1 MPNPTITTTY
11 AGQWAGKYVSAAL
24 LSAPT
29 IEGGGVTVMPNVK
42 FKAVIQRLETTDFL
56 KDATCD
62 FTPVGT
68 VDLTERVLEVKDLQV
83 NMTLCKSEFHRTW
96 QSIEMGYSSFDTLP
110 KSFADYLIAYA
121 AEKVAAANEISIWQ
135 GSASTSGQFDGLYST
150 ALADINLPPAQLVPS
165 VAITAG
171 NVIAQMQLVY
181 DAIPSTLYGK
191 PDLKIYVSQ
200 NVAKAYVRALG
211 GFSVAATSNA
221 GVNAAGTTW
230 YNGGELTFDGVTI
243 FVANGLP
250 ANTMVAAEISN
261 LFVGFGL
268 ADDANVVKTIDMA
281 DIDGSKN
288 VRFIARFSRGI
299 QVGIGADAVTYGIA

>member
-1 MPNPTITTTY
+1 MANQPTITSNY
-11 AGQWAGKYVSAAL
+11 AGEFAGKYIAAAV
-24 LSAPT
+24 LSANT
-29 IEGGGVTVMPNVK
+29 IANNAVTVIPNVK
-42 FKAVIQRLETTDFL
+42 YKANVKKAVISGLVA
-56 KDATCD
+56 DATCD
-62 FTPVGT
+62 FTDAGT
-68 VDLTERVLEVKDLQV
+68 VTLSDKVLTVAEKQV
-83 NMTLCKSEFHRTW
+83 NLQLCKTPFEQDWEAT
-96 QSIEMGYSSFDTLP
+96 QMGYSSFDVLP
-110 KSFADYLIAYA
+110 STFSDFFIA
-121 AEKVAAANEISIWQ
+121 KVLKDIAIDTETFLWNATNGLGKLLKTDGATVIGTPLTI
-135 GSASTSGQFDGLYST
+135 TSS
-150 ALADINLPPAQLVPS
+150 
-165 VAITAG
+165 
-171 NVIAQMQLVY
+171 NVIAEMGRVV
-181 DAIPSTLYGK
+181 DGIPAALYGSE
-191 PDLKIYVSQ
+191 DLRLYVSQ

-221 GVNAAGTTW
+221 GINAAGTTW

-250 ANTMVAAEISN
+250 ANTMVATQISN

>member
-1 MPNPTITTTY
+1 V
-11 AGQWAGKYVSAAL
+11 KYKA
-24 LSAPT
+24 
-29 IEGGGVTVMPNVK
+29 TVK
-42 FKAVIQRLETTDFL
+42 KAVISGLVA
-56 KDATCD
+56 DATCD
-62 FTPVGT
+62 FTDAGT
-68 VDLTERVLEVKDLQV
+68 VTLSDKVLTVAEKQV
-83 NMTLCKSEFHRTW
+83 NLQLCKTPFEQDW
-96 QSIEMGYSSFDTLP
+96 EAQSMGFSSFDVMPATF
-110 KSFADYLIAYA
+110 SDFFIA
-121 AEKVAAANEISIWQ
+121 KVLKDIAIDTETFLWNATN
-135 GSASTSGQFDGLYST
+135 GLGKLLRTDGATVIATPL
-150 ALADINLPPAQLVPS
+150 
-165 VAITAG
+165 AITSA
-171 NVIAQMQLVY
+171 NVIAEMGRVV
-181 DAIPSTLYGK
+181 DGIPAALYGSE
-191 PDLKIYVSQ
+191 DLRLYVSQ

-250 ANTMVAAEISN
+250 ANTMVATQISN